1 MRRIIAD
8 TNIWYEIEKAEV
20 IKLYRNNFQI
30 VVPIIVLNELYTS
43 PKIHLSEISFSK
55 LKKAITAIL
64 DNLEYIEFI
73 DLGPFEYL
81 VREIS
86 PDIKPKIDH
95 DFFIREFKALI
106 KLDYNAVKDN
116 HTVRADISGL
126 TNFINETSIAYGKEI
141 NKHQGT
147 KDKFVTFST
156 LQKTEEL
163 ILKYTNE
170 NLEVSGKYPKL
181 IKLNPDNILL
191 ASIFDNLLRT
201 ASKVG
206 NKFENNDWVD
216 IFILSY
222 VGKNDLYWTN
232 ERSKLKAFKNLNY
245 ESQLFIPA

>member
-20 IKLYRNNFQI
+20 VKLYRNDFQI

-55 LKKAITAIL
+55 LKKAI
-64 DNLEYIEFI
+64 
-73 DLGPFEYL
+73 
-81 VREIS
+81 
-86 PDIKPKIDH
+86 
-95 DFFIREFKALI
+95 
-106 KLDYNAVKDN
+106 
-116 HTVRADISGL
+116 
-126 TNFINETSIAYGKEI
+126 
-141 NKHQGT
+141 
-147 KDKFVTFST
+147 
-156 LQKTEEL
+156 
-163 ILKYTNE
+163 
-170 NLEVSGKYPKL
+170 
-181 IKLNPDNILL
+181 NILL

-216 IFILSY
+216 ILILSY